1 MSRNY
6 KNIWKLNSKLVNK
19 SDYIDDYNAFSDY
32 MNDVPD
38 NHGPPP
44 LLNFKY
50 DITYADLDNNYV
62 IYNWTSENTYINE
75 QLQIQKIRTAN
86 EGTTVQ
92 PLE

>member
-6 KNIWKLNSKLVNK
+6 KNIWNLNSKLVNK

-50 DITYADLDNNYV
+50 DILNILKYILKYVSFTIFFLYNN
-62 IYNWTSENTYINE
+62 I
-75 QLQIQKIRTAN
+75 
-86 EGTTVQ
+86 
-92 PLE
+92 